1 MPRRPVRIPVTGSR
15 TWTDKAAIA
24 QAISN
29 YLHSVGTNIGSAWP
43 FPVIVHGAARGT
55 DQLADAAAL
64 DPEPHPADS
73 HHYDRAAGYRHNAAM
88 VALGADVC
96 LAFILD
102 DSAGAA
108 TPPPSPKPPA
118 SPPAATSTGADD
130 HRVCR
135 RAEPCADVRFHASG
149 SGARRACGRV
159 GRSVHRFRAF
169 ACHMRAV
176 KNFVPL
182 DQVRPSAAAASRR
195 ASPVLA
201 PLRAASPAAAHS
213 ETSVTRSN
221 RVLR

>member
-1 MPRRPVRIPVTGSR
+1 V
-15 TWTDKAAIA
+15 AIA

-55 DQLADAAAL
+55 DQLADAAGL
-64 DPEPHPADS
+64 DPEPHFADR
-73 HHYDRAAGYRHNAAM
+73 HHYDQATGYRHNAAM

-130 HRVCR
+130 PMSSSMRPG
-135 RAEPCADVRFHASG
+135 RAHVVSAVVSGVPSTG
-149 SGARRACGRV
+149 SGHLRV
-159 GRSVHRFRAF
+159 I
-169 ACHMRAV
+169 C
-176 KNFVPL
+176 
-182 DQVRPSAAAASRR
+182 
-195 ASPVLA
+195 VL
-201 PLRAASPAAAHS
+201 
-213 ETSVTRSN
+213 
-221 RVLR
+221 